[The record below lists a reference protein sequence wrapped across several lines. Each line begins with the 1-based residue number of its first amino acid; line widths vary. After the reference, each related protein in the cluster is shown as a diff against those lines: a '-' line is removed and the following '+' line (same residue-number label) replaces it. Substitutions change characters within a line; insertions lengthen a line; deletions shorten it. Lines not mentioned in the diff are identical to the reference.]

1 MADTYTIGFSNLD
14 ESLPSIVYRRQTLE
28 RAAAEHPQLRL
39 MIRDNDMDDEKAL
52 AHVEEFA
59 TTPVD
64 LAIIFHI
71 NERLGPQL
79 RAPLLKKRI
88 PIIAVD
94 VPIPMTTFF
103 GMNNRTVGSAV
114 GEALA
119 RWVAAHWDG
128 HVDKVL
134 IMTDSRLTGVVRDR
148 IDYSLKGFT
157 NQIPVNNTD
166 IFYIDGGS
174 NRVDSAQRS
183 LAVLERWKDYQRIAV
198 IGVNDDSALGVLD
211 SARQIGHEEHFAVV
225 GHGGDDAVR
234 REINNPK
241 SAYVASSDIGMDQY
255 GPRLIDLSL
264 QILSGKRVPPEN
276 FVQSGCVSKE

>member
-1 MADTYTIGFSNLD
+1 MSDTYTIGFSNLD
-14 ESLPSIVYRRQTLE
+14 ESLPSVVYRRQTLE
-28 RAAAEHPQLRL
+28 RAAAQHPQLRL

-52 AHVEEFA
+52 ANVEEFA
-59 TTPVD
+59 AAPVD

-94 VPIPMTTFF
+94 IPIPMTTFF
-103 GMNNRTVGSAV
+103 GMNNRGAGTVV

-119 RWVAAHWDG
+119 RWVTTYWGG

-134 IMTDSRLTGVVRDR
+134 MMTEGRITGVIRDR
-148 IDYSLKGFT
+148 LDYALKSFIG
-157 NQIPVNNTD
+157 QIQVNGND

-174 NRVDSAQRS
+174 NRLDSAQRS
-183 LAVLERWKDYQRIAV
+183 LPVLERWNAYKHVVV

-211 SARQIGHEEHFAVV
+211 SVRQLGREEHFAIA
-225 GHGGDDAVR
+225 GHGGDEAIR

-241 SAYVASSDIGMDQY
+241 SAYVASSDISMDQY

-264 QILSGKRVPPEN
+264 QMLSGKKVPPEN
-276 FVQSGCVSKE
+276 YVQSGCVSKE

>member
-1 MADTYTIGFSNLD
+1 MADTYTIGFSNLA
-14 ESLPSIVYRRQTLE
+14 ESLPSIAYRRQTLE
-28 RAAAEHPQLRL
+28 RAAAQHPQLRL
-39 MIRDNDMDDEKAL
+39 VIRDNDMNDEKAL
-52 AHVEEFA
+52 AHVEEFVA
-59 TTPVD
+59 IPVD

-71 NERLGPQL
+71 NERIGPQL

-94 VPIPMTTFF
+94 NPIPMTTFF
-103 GMNNRTVGSAV
+103 GMNNRTVGTAV
-114 GEALA
+114 GKSLA
-119 RWVAAHWDG
+119 RWVLNHWDG
-128 HVDKVL
+128 HVDKIL

-183 LAVLERWKDYQRIAV
+183 LSVLERWKDYKRIVV

-211 SARQIGHEEHFAVV
+211 SVRQLGCEERFAIV
-225 GHGGDDAVR
+225 GHGGDEPIR

-255 GPRLIDLSL
+255 GPCLIDLSL
-264 QILSGKRVPPEN
+264 QILSGQRVPPEN

>member
-1 MADTYTIGFSNLD
+1 
-14 ESLPSIVYRRQTLE
+14 
-28 RAAAEHPQLRL
+28 

-59 TTPVD
+59 AAPVD

-103 GMNNRTVGSAV
+103 GMNNRTVGTAV
-114 GEALA
+114 GESLA
-119 RWVAAHWDG
+119 HWVAGHWNSQ
-128 HVDKVL
+128 VDKVL

-157 NQIPVNNTD
+157 SRIPVNNTD

-183 LAVLERWKDYQRIAV
+183 LSVLERWKDYQHIAV

-211 SARQIGHEEHFAVV
+211 SVRRLEREGHFAIA
-225 GHGGDDAVR
+225 GHGGDEIIR
-234 REINNPK
+234 REINNPR

-264 QILSGKRVPPEN
+264 QMLSGKKVPPEN